1 MESFKGKVQPV
12 EVVIQQTME
21 EVAEGDTEIDW
32 ETLSELYD
40 SDYDFLDLNLFSR
53 PLEGSEEAES
63 EQGMVEEDYEELTTE
78 EELRRRRNRG

>member
-1 MESFKGKVQPV
+1 MESLKGKVQPV

-32 ETLSELYD
+32 ETLSELDD
-40 SDYDFLDLNLFSR
+40 SDYDFLDLKLFSR